1 MLFSS
6 AEFIFIFLPFTFFIY
21 FFLARRFSFF
31 YAKGWLLL
39 ASLFFY
45 AYWHPANVFI
55 IIFSMV
61 FNFFMGS
68 RLSQSKSKIFLIFG
82 IVTNLGVLFYY
93 KYADFFLANINLI
106 TGSSFSLL
114 HIILPIGISFFTF
127 QQIAFL
133 VDSYEGKV
141 PIFPFA
147 DYCLFVTY
155 FPQLIAGP
163 IVHHSEM
170 MPQFLD
176 INNRNFNYDN
186 LTKGFFIFN
195 MGLAKKIVI
204 ADTMAIIVNRGYSNS
219 GLLSSL
225 ETWFTS
231 ICYSIQLY
239 FDFSGYSDMAIGLA
253 LLFNIWIPI
262 NFNSPYKSQNI
273 QEFWRRW
280 HITLSRF
287 LRDYLYIPLGGS
299 KSGEF
304 KTYRNLFVTFLL
316 GGIWHGAGWTFI
328 IWGALHVLA
337 LIINRVFNE
346 LKFRLPISISILI
359 TLFFVNVTWVFF
371 RANTWEVAVNMLHNM
386 FIKNDSINSFV
397 LITDYYNLPI
407 WVIAVILLFGKNSN
421 EIAARFKPNGMFLWK
436 IVLLVL
442 VNALFL
448 NSSISQE
455 FLYFDF

>member
-6 AEFIFIFLPFTFFIY
+6 AEFIFIFLPVTFLVY
-21 FFLARRFSFF
+21 FYLASRFSFF

-45 AYWHPANVFI
+45 AYWHPANVLI
-55 IIFSMV
+55 IIFSMI
-61 FNFFMGS
+61 FNFFMGKK
-68 RLSQSKSKIFLIFG
+68 LGQSKNITFLIIG
-82 IVTNLGVLFYY
+82 IATNLGVLFYY
-93 KYADFFLANINLI
+93 KYVDFFLANINIL

-133 VDSYEGKV
+133 VDNYEGKV
-141 PIFPFA
+141 PVFPFA

-170 MPQFLD
+170 MPQFSND
-176 INNRNFNYDN
+176 SNRNINYEN
-186 LTKGFFIFN
+186 LTRGFFIFN
-195 MGLAKKIVI
+195 MGLAKKIII
-204 ADTMAIIVNRGYSNS
+204 ADTMAIVVSRGYTNS
-219 GLLSSL
+219 DLLTSL
-225 ETWFTS
+225 EAWFTS

-253 LLFNIWIPI
+253 LLFNIKIPI

-299 KSGEF
+299 KNGEH
-304 KTYRNLFVTFLL
+304 KTYRNLFITFLL

-328 IWGALHVLA
+328 IWGALHGIA
-337 LIINRVFNE
+337 LIVNRFFHK
-346 LKFRLPISISILI
+346 LKFNVPVWLSILI
-359 TLFFVNVTWVFF
+359 TFSFVNIAWVFF
-371 RANTWEVAVNMLHNM
+371 RANTLNVAVNVLRSM
-386 FIKNDSINSFV
+386 FIGSELTNNFV

-407 WVIAVILLFGKNSN
+407 WVLSVILLFGRNSN
-421 EIAARFKPNGMFLWK
+421 EIAESFKPNNIYLLK
-436 IVLLVL
+436 VVLLVL
-442 VNALFL
+442 MNMLFL
-448 NSSISQE
+448 NSSVSQE

>member
-6 AEFIFIFLPFTFFIY
+6 AEFIFFFLPVTFIVY
-21 FFLARRFSFF
+21 FFLAKRFSFF

-39 ASLFFY
+39 ASLLFY

-55 IIFSMV
+55 IIISMI
-61 FNFFMGS
+61 FNFFLGKMLNQS
-68 RLSQSKSKIFLIFG
+68 RSKAFVIIG
-82 IVTNLGVLFYY
+82 VATNLGILFYY
-93 KYADFFLANINLI
+93 KYVDFFLSNINVI
-106 TGSSFSLL
+106 TGGSLPLL

-133 VDSYEGKV
+133 IDNYNGKV
-141 PIFPFA
+141 PEFQFA

-170 MPQFLD
+170 MPQFSD
-176 INNRNFNYDN
+176 SGNRSINYEN
-186 LTKGFFIFN
+186 LTRGFFIFN

-204 ADTMAIIVNRGYSNS
+204 ADTMAIVVNRGYGNS
-219 GLLSSL
+219 DLLTSL
-225 ETWFTS
+225 ESWFTS

-253 LLFNIWIPI
+253 LLFNIRIPI
-262 NFNSPYKSQNI
+262 NFNSPYKAQNI

-299 KSGEF
+299 KNGDYR
-304 KTYRNLFVTFLL
+304 TYRNLFITFLL

-328 IWGALHVLA
+328 IWGSLHGLA
-337 LIINRVFNE
+337 LIANRIFDKVKFNFPVW
-346 LKFRLPISISILI
+346 LSIL
-359 TLFFVNVTWVFF
+359 TTFLFVNIAWVFF
-371 RANTWEVAVNMLHNM
+371 RANTWHVALNILKNM
-386 FIKNDSINSFV
+386 FMDNESNNFV
-397 LITDYYNLPI
+397 LISDYYNLPI

-421 EIAARFKPNGMFLWK
+421 EIAEKFKPNNLFLLK
-436 IVLLVL
+436 IVLLVI
-442 VNALFL
+442 VNVLFL
-448 NSSISQE
+448 NSSVSQE

>member
-1 MLFSS
+1 
-6 AEFIFIFLPFTFFIY
+6 
-21 FFLARRFSFF
+21 
-31 YAKGWLLL
+31 
-39 ASLFFY
+39 
-45 AYWHPANVFI
+45 
-55 IIFSMV
+55 
-61 FNFFMGS
+61 
-68 RLSQSKSKIFLIFG
+68 
-82 IVTNLGVLFYY
+82 
-93 KYADFFLANINLI
+93 
-106 TGSSFSLL
+106 
-114 HIILPIGISFFTF
+114 
-127 QQIAFL
+127 
-133 VDSYEGKV
+133 
-141 PIFPFA
+141 
-147 DYCLFVTY
+147 
-155 FPQLIAGP
+155 
-163 IVHHSEM
+163 
-170 MPQFLD
+170 
-176 INNRNFNYDN
+176 
-186 LTKGFFIFN
+186 
-195 MGLAKKIVI
+195 
-204 ADTMAIIVNRGYSNS
+204 
-219 GLLSSL
+219 
-225 ETWFTS
+225 
-231 ICYSIQLY
+231 
-239 FDFSGYSDMAIGLA
+239 MAIGLA

-328 IWGALHVLA
+328 IWGALHGLA